1 MSRLKSRSVRSTST
15 LCIHIVCVDVNGVAE
30 ETFSISFFLPVPLFV
45 GNTMSFDL
53 QIEFKS
59 SIVAMRSLDKNLVK
73 MLMMLVP
80 I

>member
-1 MSRLKSRSVRSTST
+1 M
-15 LCIHIVCVDVNGVAE
+15 AE

-59 SIVAMRSLDKNLVK
+59 SIVARRSLDKNLVK

>member
-1 MSRLKSRSVRSTST
+1 M
-15 LCIHIVCVDVNGVAE
+15 AE